1 MKRKV
6 IAAILTGTMVLSAT
20 ACSNAK
26 SASTTVA
33 AHNDSPMAQVDS
45 YLGGDVYYEPTEA
58 GYEETTV
65 ANGESD
71 KDFNTEEYNI
81 IKENGFV
88 KVSQSPLS
96 TFAAD
101 VDTGSYCNL
110 RRIINQG
117 YNLSNVAS
125 AIRTEEMVNYFDYKV
140 DNKDDVFSVQYS
152 VGECPWTSSL

>member
-20 ACSNAK
+20 ACS
-26 SASTTVA
+26 SGTASTTVA
-33 AHNDSPMAQVDS
+33 AHNASPYVDS
-45 YLGGDVYYEPTEA
+45 YLGGEVNYETTEA
-58 GYEETTV
+58 YYEET
-65 ANGESD
+65 APEQREAGQ
-71 KDFNTEEYNI
+71 DFNTEEYNI

-88 KVSQSPLS
+88 KVTQSPLS

-117 YNLSNVAS
+117 YL
-125 AIRTEEMVNYFDYKV
+125 FFLDYKK
-140 DNKDDVFSVQYS
+140 N
-152 VGECPWTSSL
+152 LLL